1 MRQAAMPRRKHDET
15 IPRILVRAMFGLVV
29 FSVIAVLIGQNT
41 GMGLRLTPEAAPVE
55 QRMLAFEDQL
65 DGATVVLDHET
76 GAKVALLPADGD
88 GFVRGVLRGLTR
100 DRALTRMEETNVY
113 LLTAW
118 DDGRLSIEDPATG
131 QRFDLNSF
139 GRDNLAA
146 FARFL
151 KSREDQQQ

>member
-1 MRQAAMPRRKHDET
+1 MRDAAMRRQPRDET
-15 IPRILVRAMFGLVV
+15 IPRILLRAMFGLVA
-29 FSVIAVLIGQNT
+29 FSFVAVLIGQNT
-41 GMGLRLTPEAAPVE
+41 GVGLRLTPEAAPVE
-55 QRMLAFEDQL
+55 RRMIAFEDRD
-65 DGATVVLDHET
+65 DGSTVVRDHET
-76 GAKVALLPADGD
+76 GAKVALLEPGGD

-139 GRDNLAA
+139 GVDNLEA

-151 KSREDQQQ
+151 KSREDDQT